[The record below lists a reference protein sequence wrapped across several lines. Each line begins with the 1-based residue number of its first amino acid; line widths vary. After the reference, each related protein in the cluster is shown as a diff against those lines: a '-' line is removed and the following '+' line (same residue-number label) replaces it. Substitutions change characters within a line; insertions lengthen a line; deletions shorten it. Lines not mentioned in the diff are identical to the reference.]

1 VASYVGELRKA
12 IVAYKYGRDLR
23 WARIFALLLYRFLQR
38 HATWFEEYGTIC
50 PVPSFLGTESRRCWG
65 HVELVCAE
73 LDWLSNGEWPVES
86 LVTKVAETEPM
97 SGKARSARH
106 LLAQRSLP
114 DAFLV
119 ANRAATEGRRI
130 LLVDDVCASGWTLLT
145 VGRALRR
152 AGASEVAALVLA
164 RARWRPAA
172 GAPAT
177 GTPAAGLPAAG
188 AREAGSSGL
197 AAPRGA
203 LGAGALDRWAEA
215 PPP

>member
-1 VASYVGELRKA
+1 MRFSPWPVTTVRSERRSST
-12 IVAYKYGRDLR
+12 YKYGRDLR
-23 WARIFALLLYRFLQR
+23 LARTFALLLYRFLQR

-86 LVTKVAETEPM
+86 LVTKVSETEPM
-97 SGKARSARH
+97 SGKARPARH
-106 LLAQRSLP
+106 QLAQRSLP

-119 ANRAATEGRRI
+119 ADRAATEGRRI

-152 AGASEVAALVLA
+152 AGASEVSALVLA
-164 RARWRPAA
+164 RARSAA
-172 GAPAT
+172 GRRPRALPGRGGQLGT
-177 GTPAAGLPAAG
+177 GP
-188 AREAGSSGL
+188 
-197 AAPRGA
+197 
-203 LGAGALDRWAEA
+203 LDGWVKA